1 MKKIL
6 KSLGAAWIIVGMGL
20 AMGLVLCIMA
30 DAYKCTHTNAHPIES
45 QRFVNID
52 SNGLYGG
59 ALYVDT
65 VTDIEYVV
73 IYGNSAHGT
82 TGVSMTPLLNEDGK
96 PLKYDY
102 ETGK

>member
-6 KSLGAAWIIVGMGL
+6 KFLGATWIIVGL
-20 AMGLVLCIMA
+20 AMGVVIVICIIING
-30 DAYKCTHTNAHPIES
+30 YKCIHVDTHPIES

-52 SNGLYGG
+52 SDGLYGG

-73 IYGNSAHGT
+73 IYGNSVHGT